1 MANDQN
7 LKGHGF
13 NEITAN
19 RQREIASQ
27 GGKASAEARKRRK
40 SLKEELLAILSDG
53 DVQERISLALVKEA
67 TEGNNAGSVTKA
79 YEVIRDTIGEKPVDK
94 VMISE
99 VDASVISEIENIV
112 LGENT
117 NADKGT
123 ST

>member
-1 MANDQN
+1 MANEQN

-13 NEITAN
+13 NEMTAN
-19 RQREIASQ
+19 QQRKIASQ

-67 TEGNNAGSVTKA
+67 IAGNNAGSVTKA

-112 LGENT
+112 LGEDA

>member
-19 RQREIASQ
+19 RQREIARQ

-40 SLKEELLAILSDG
+40 TLKEELLAILSDG
-53 DVQERISLALVKEA
+53 DVQERISLARVKEA

-112 LGENT
+112 LGENA

>member
-1 MANDQN
+1 MANYDN
-7 LKGHGF
+7 IKDKGFDHRTTEELR
-13 NEITAN
+13 EITRRA
-19 RQREIASQ
+19 
-27 GGKASAEARKRRK
+27 GKASGESRRRRK
-40 SLKEELLAILSDG
+40 TLKEELLAILSDG

>member
-112 LGENT
+112 LGENA

>member
-19 RQREIASQ
+19 RQREIARQ

-79 YEVIRDTIGEKPVDK
+79 YEVIRDTIGEKPVEK
-94 VMISE
+94 VMVSE
-99 VDASVISEIENIV
+99 VDPAVITEIESMV
-112 LGENT
+112 LGEDA

>member
-112 LGENT
+112 LGEDA